1 MHSLG
6 LWLFRFDS
14 QLLHGVLHL
23 SNLRLLSEDFSRS
36 ELHESMIII
45 RLFEYVVKD
54 LGVTLSRKFNLLDP
68 LSTFDKY
75 IVTHTHIQTTSRN
88 P

>member
-23 SNLRLLSEDFSRS
+23 SNLRLLSDDFSRS

-54 LGVTLSRKFNLLDP
+54 LGVTLSRKFKFTRH
-68 LSTFDKY
+68 TF
-75 IVTHTHIQTTSRN
+75 HIR
-88 P
+88 